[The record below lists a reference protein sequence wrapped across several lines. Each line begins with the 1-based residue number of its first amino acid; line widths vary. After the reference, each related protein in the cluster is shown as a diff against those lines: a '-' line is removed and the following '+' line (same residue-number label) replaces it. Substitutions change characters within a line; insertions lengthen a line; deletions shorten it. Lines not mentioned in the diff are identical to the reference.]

1 MGAIG
6 VSISLIG
13 TPFKAEAR
21 DSASATFAS
30 AERAMTITYENFD
43 KAKKF
48 LKGKTQ
54 KLVLDNQGIVG
65 EKKRALMAVNNDLS
79 ASATAL
85 QGAKDSIQQIIDQV
99 TAEAETLKA
108 NTATSYE
115 VADEAAAAGKRPSIT
130 AGLFRTAQIGADSV
144 ADDEAILKELVQ
156 IRDKVSEN
164 EALLRKVVQDLD
176 KHLATI
182 TTAEKD
188 TLQGATMADTAIQGL
203 YSMEVRSDGLIP
215 VQTVASPTASPPAGE
230 NLAGAKLFKKG
241 AEGMDNAQRNIWGA
255 LKRVQADSRVASTVQ
270 IDVTKLLGKID
281 TELSKKAEESKAMG
295 KSPNTNTV
303 GKGAIKSVQAS

>member
-1 MGAIG
+1 MKLLLVFMAIFISFSCAWKAPSKQLRKALGAIG

-43 KAKKF
+43 KAKSSW
-48 LKGKTQ
+48 KGKTQ

-182 TTAEKD
+182 TTAEQD

-215 VQTVASPTASPPAGE
+215 VQ
-230 NLAGAKLFKKG
+230 
-241 AEGMDNAQRNIWGA
+241 DCR
-255 LKRVQADSRVASTVQ
+255 
-270 IDVTKLLGKID
+270 
-281 TELSKKAEESKAMG
+281 
-295 KSPNTNTV
+295 
-303 GKGAIKSVQAS
+303 

>member
-1 MGAIG
+1 MKLLLVFMAIFISFSCAWKAPSQQLRKALGAIG

-43 KAKKF
+43 KAKSSW
-48 LKGKTQ
+48 KGKTQ

-108 NTATSYE
+108 NTAASYE

-144 ADDEAILKELVQ
+144 ADDEAILK
-156 IRDKVSEN
+156 
-164 EALLRKVVQDLD
+164 
-176 KHLATI
+176 
-182 TTAEKD
+182 
-188 TLQGATMADTAIQGL
+188 
-203 YSMEVRSDGLIP
+203 
-215 VQTVASPTASPPAGE
+215 
-230 NLAGAKLFKKG
+230 LF
-241 AEGMDNAQRNIWGA
+241 
-255 LKRVQADSRVASTVQ
+255 
-270 IDVTKLLGKID
+270 
-281 TELSKKAEESKAMG
+281 
-295 KSPNTNTV
+295 
-303 GKGAIKSVQAS
+303 